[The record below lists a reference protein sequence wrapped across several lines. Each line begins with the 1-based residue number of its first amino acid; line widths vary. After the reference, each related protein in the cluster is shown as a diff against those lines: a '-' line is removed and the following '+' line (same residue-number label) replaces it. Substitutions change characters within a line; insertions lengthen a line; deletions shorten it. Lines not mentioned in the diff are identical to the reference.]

1 MSELIIG
8 LTGGIGSGKSAVS
21 DWFAMRGID
30 VVDADVIAHA
40 ITAKGSPVLDELKE
54 AFGDWVIDSDGN
66 YNRAAMREHIL
77 KHPAAITTLNAITH
91 PHIQAQI
98 KDALTKSTSTY
109 CILSVPLLV
118 EGMAKSPN
126 LAELCDRILVVD
138 VPESTQIDRAT
149 KRDQIKL
156 SHHQDPI
163 AYVKTIIAKQAT
175 RQQRLAV
182 ADDVVDNGG
191 TLDELYVQLER
202 LHEGYLAMVKC

>member
-1 MSELIIG
+1 MSGLIIG

-21 DWFAMRGID
+21 DWFAMQGGD

-40 ITAKGSPVLDELKE
+40 ITAKGSPVLDELKDV
-54 AFGDWVIDSDGN
+54 FGDWVIDSGGN

-98 KDALTKSTSTY
+98 KDALAKSTSAY

-138 VPESTQIDRAT
+138 VPESIQIGRAT

>member
-1 MSELIIG
+1 MSGLIIG

-21 DWFAMRGID
+21 DWFAMQGRD

-40 ITAKGSPVLDELKE
+40 ITAKGSPVLDELKDV
-54 AFGDWVIDSDGN
+54 FGDWVIDGGGN

-98 KDALTKSTSTY
+98 KDALAKSTSAY
-109 CILSVPLLV
+109 CILSAPLLV

-138 VPESTQIDRAT
+138 VPESIQIDRAT

-156 SHHQDPI
+156 SHHQDPV

-202 LHEGYLAMVKC
+202 LHERYLAMVKC